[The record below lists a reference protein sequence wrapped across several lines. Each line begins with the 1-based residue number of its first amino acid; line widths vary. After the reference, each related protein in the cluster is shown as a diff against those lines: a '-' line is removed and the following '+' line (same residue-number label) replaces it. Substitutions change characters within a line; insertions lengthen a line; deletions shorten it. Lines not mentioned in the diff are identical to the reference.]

1 MSKLLKDYVKI
12 YPGLSKEFCN
22 QIRKELDEAN
32 NWSQHVFYNEKTKTY
47 RPRSGANELDISWAD
62 IPSRGKLTE
71 DMWHVI
77 RQYISELNNECFNEW
92 TGYTKI
98 RFNRYT
104 KDSVMAPHVDHIKD
118 IFDGERKGIPILSL
132 IGLLN
137 DDYKGGRLLMF
148 KDEEEVVLK
157 QGDIVVFPSVFL
169 YPHRVDRLT
178 EGIRDSF
185 VTWVW

>member
-1 MSKLLKDYVKI
+1 MSKLIEDYVKV
-12 YPGLSKEFCN
+12 YPDLSKEFCD

-32 NWSQHVFYNEKTKTY
+32 EWSKHVFYNEKNNTY
-47 RPRSGANELDISWAD
+47 RSRSGANELDICWPD
-62 IPSRGKLTE
+62 IPSRDKLTQ
-71 DMWHVI
+71 DIWFI
-77 RQYISELNNECFNEW
+77 IQKYISELNSDCFNEW
-92 TGYTKI
+92 AGYTKI

-118 IFDGERKGIPILSL
+118 IFDGQRKGIPILS
-132 IGLLN
+132 IVGLLN
-137 DDYKGGRLLMF
+137 DDYKGGRFLMF
-148 KDEEEVVLK
+148 KEEKEIVLK
-157 QGDIVVFPSVFL
+157 QGNVLVFPSIFM